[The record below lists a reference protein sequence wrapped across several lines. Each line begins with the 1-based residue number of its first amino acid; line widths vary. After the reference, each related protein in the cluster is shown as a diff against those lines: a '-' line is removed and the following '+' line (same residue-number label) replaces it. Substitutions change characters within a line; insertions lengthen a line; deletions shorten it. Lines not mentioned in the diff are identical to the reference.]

1 MENKENIATK
11 ENPEIEKLKLV
22 LELAGKEANVQDSRK
37 QGIDLKII
45 CMLSIV
51 VVLLGMLILKFNAS
65 NLFVQNF
72 FSRGVFEVIYRF
84 TFLALYIAN
93 VVLCIISI
101 FFFTNCLI
109 NKNTAKTNI
118 ELLHT
123 DFSDEYSYFSLVRT
137 YIKNYNEISKKN
149 SDLNDFLLKRYK
161 AGSILFLIS
170 TIMTVVIWVMTWA
183 L

>member
-37 QGIDLKII
+37 QGIDFKII

-51 VVLLGMLILKFNAS
+51 VVLLGMLILNFNAE

-101 FFFTNCLI
+101 FFFVNCLF
-109 NKNTAKTNI
+109 K
-118 ELLHT
+118 
-123 DFSDEYSYFSLVRT
+123 
-137 YIKNYNEISKKN
+137 
-149 SDLNDFLLKRYK
+149 
-161 AGSILFLIS
+161 
-170 TIMTVVIWVMTWA
+170 
-183 L
+183 